1 MKKNVVAGIADN
13 ANILTGV
20 VVNISATIVVAT
32 TVTFFAALYYLNRL
46 VYLIVV
52 KARSNFSLMCSK
64 KMTTIVM
71 INTIYSISL
80 RFRISN
86 IH

>member
-1 MKKNVVAGIADN
+1 MKKNVVVGIADN

-20 VVNISATIVVAT
+20 VVNISGTIVVAT
-32 TVTFFAALYYLNRL
+32 TATFFAALYYLNRL

-52 KARSNFSLMCSK
+52 KTRSSFSLMCSK